1 VNNLNNSIEKIYKTH
16 VSSKSVK
23 TIKASEK
30 FAFALLWICAILTI
44 IILFAIIGSVLIKGL
59 PHVTWEFLTQEPED
73 MGKEGGIFSVIIT
86 TLYLTIF
93 SLGIAAPIGVAAAT
107 FLTEYSK
114 EGPII
119 RIIRF
124 ATESLSGIPSIIFG
138 LFGYVFFVVFLKFKY
153 SIVSG
158 GLTLTLMILPTI
170 IRTTEEAIKAVPRS
184 YREGSLAL
192 GATKWQT
199 TYKVILPTAIPGI
212 LTGVILGIGRVVGE
226 TAAVI
231 FTAGSSLGLPSSV
244 WRPGRTM
251 AVHLYILASEG
262 LSKDNMY
269 ATATVLIITVLII
282 NLLANKLINRLVRV

>member
-1 VNNLNNSIEKIYKTH
+1 MTESSIASSSVNKIKKNEA
-16 VSSKSVK
+16 V
-23 TIKASEK
+23 
-30 FAFALLWICAILTI
+30 AFGFLWAT
-44 IILFAIIGSVLIKGL
+44 AIIAVIVLIAIVGSVLINGISHL
-59 PHVTWEFLTQEPED
+59 SLEFLIREPEN
-73 MGKEGGIFSVIIT
+73 MGKGGGIFSIIIT
-86 TLYLTIF
+86 TIYLAVF
-93 SLGIAAPIGVAAAT
+93 SLIIAAPIGICAAI
-107 FLTEYSK
+107 FLTEYAK
-114 EGPII
+114 EGPVI
-119 RIIRF
+119 RLIRF
-124 ATESLSGIPSIIFG
+124 GTEALAGIPSIIFG

-170 IRTTEEAIKAVPRS
+170 IRTAEESIKMVPRS

-199 TYKVILPTAIPGI
+199 IYKVVLPAAIPGI

-231 FTAGSSLGLPSSV
+231 YTAGSSLGLPNSI

-262 LSKDNMY
+262 LSKGNMY

-282 NLLANKLINRLVRV
+282 NFAANRLIKHFIRA

>member
-1 VNNLNNSIEKIYKTH
+1 MTDSNITSSSVNKIKKDEKL
-16 VSSKSVK
+16 
-23 TIKASEK
+23 A
-30 FAFALLWICAILTI
+30 FAFLWAAATITVIVLVAIV
-44 IILFAIIGSVLIKGL
+44 GSVLVNGISHL
-59 PHVTWEFLTQEPED
+59 SLEFLTQEPEN
-73 MGKEGGIFSVIIT
+73 MGKDGGIFSIIIT
-86 TLYLTIF
+86 TVYLALF
-93 SLGIAAPIGVAAAT
+93 SLIIAAPVGICAAI
-107 FLTEYSK
+107 FLTEYAK
-114 EGPII
+114 EGPVI
-119 RIIRF
+119 RLIRF
-124 ATESLSGIPSIIFG
+124 GTESLAGIPSIIFG
-138 LFGYVFFVVFLKFKY
+138 LFGYVFFVVFLKFRY

-170 IRTTEEAIKAVPRS
+170 IRTAEEAIKMVPRS

-199 TYKVILPTAIPGI
+199 IYKVVLPAAIPGI
-212 LTGVILGIGRVVGE
+212 LTGIILGIGRVVGE

-231 FTAGSSLGLPSSV
+231 YTAGSSLGLPNSI

-282 NLLANKLINRLVRV
+282 NFTANRLIKHLIKV

>member
-1 VNNLNNSIEKIYKTH
+1 MTDTNITSGSVSKIKKNEKI
-16 VSSKSVK
+16 
-23 TIKASEK
+23 A
-30 FAFALLWICAILTI
+30 FAFLWAA
-44 IILFAIIGSVLIKGL
+44 AIITVFVMVAIVGSVLVNGIGHL
-59 PHVTWEFLTQEPED
+59 SLEFLTQEPQS
-73 MGKEGGIFSVIIT
+73 MGKEGGIFSIIIT
-86 TLYLTIF
+86 TIYLALF
-93 SLGIAAPIGVAAAT
+93 SLIIAAPIGICAAI
-107 FLTEYSK
+107 FLTEYAR

-119 RIIRF
+119 RLIRF
-124 ATESLSGIPSIIFG
+124 GTESLAGIPSIIFG

-170 IRTTEEAIKAVPRS
+170 IRTAEESIKMVPRS
-184 YREGSLAL
+184 FREGSLAL

-199 TYKVILPTAIPGI
+199 IYKVVLPAAIPGI
-212 LTGVILGIGRVVGE
+212 LTGVILGIGRVAGE

-231 FTAGSSLGLPSSV
+231 YTAGSSLGLPNSI

-262 LSKDNMY
+262 LSKSNMY

-282 NLLANKLINRLVRV
+282 NFTANRLIKHFMKA

>member
-1 VNNLNNSIEKIYKTH
+1 MTENITSSSVSRIRRNEKI
-16 VSSKSVK
+16 
-23 TIKASEK
+23 A
-30 FAFALLWICAILTI
+30 FAFLWAA
-44 IILFAIIGSVLIKGL
+44 AIITVVVLVAIVGGVL
-59 PHVTWEFLTQEPED
+59 VNGIGHLSLEFLTQEPSN
-73 MGKEGGIFSVIIT
+73 MGKDGGIFSIIIT
-86 TLYLTIF
+86 TIYLALF
-93 SLGIAAPIGVAAAT
+93 SLIIAAPIGICAAI
-107 FLTEYSK
+107 FLTEYAK
-114 EGPII
+114 EGPVI
-119 RIIRF
+119 RLIRF
-124 ATESLSGIPSIIFG
+124 GTESLAGIPSIIFG
-138 LFGYVFFVVFLKFKY
+138 LFGYVFFVVFLKFRY

-170 IRTTEEAIKAVPRS
+170 IRTAEESIKMVPRS

-199 TYKVILPTAIPGI
+199 IYKVVLPAAIPGI

-231 FTAGSSLGLPSSV
+231 YTAGSSLGLPNSI

-262 LSKDNMY
+262 LSKNNMY

-282 NLLANKLINRLVRV
+282 NFTANRLIKHFIKA

>member
-1 VNNLNNSIEKIYKTH
+1 MTESNITSSSVNRIKKNEKI
-16 VSSKSVK
+16 
-23 TIKASEK
+23 A
-30 FAFALLWICAILTI
+30 FAFLWAA
-44 IILFAIIGSVLIKGL
+44 AIITVVVLIAIVGNVL
-59 PHVTWEFLTQEPED
+59 INGISHLSLEFLTQEPEN
-73 MGKEGGIFSVIIT
+73 MGKEGGIFSIIIT
-86 TLYLTIF
+86 TVYLALF
-93 SLGIAAPIGVAAAT
+93 SLVIAAPVGICAAI
-107 FLTEYSK
+107 FLTEYAK
-114 EGPII
+114 EGPVI
-119 RIIRF
+119 RLIRF
-124 ATESLSGIPSIIFG
+124 GTESLAGIPSIIFG

-153 SIVSG
+153 SMVSG

-170 IRTTEEAIKAVPRS
+170 IRTAEEAIKMVPRS

-199 TYKVILPTAIPGI
+199 IYKVVLPAAIPGI

-231 FTAGSSLGLPSSV
+231 YTAGSSLGLPTSI

-262 LSKDNMY
+262 LSKGNMY

-282 NLLANKLINRLVRV
+282 NFTANRLIKHFIKV

>member
-1 VNNLNNSIEKIYKTH
+1 MNLKLFGENSAMT
-16 VSSKSVK
+16 SSTVRRSR
-23 TIKASEK
+23 ISEK
-30 FAFALLWICAILTI
+30 LFFTLLWIAVIITVVVLVAIV
-44 IILFAIIGSVLIKGL
+44 GHVLLNGL
-59 PHVTWEFLTQEPED
+59 KHISLEFLTED
-73 MGKEGGIFSVIIT
+73 PKSMGKAGGIFSVIIST
-86 TLYLTIF
+86 IYLALF
-93 SLGIAAPIGVAAAT
+93 SLVIAVPIGVSAAIY
-107 FLTEYSK
+107 LTEYAK

-119 RIIRF
+119 KLIRF
-124 ATESLSGIPSIIFG
+124 GTEALAGIPSIIYG
-138 LFGYVFFVVFLKFKY
+138 LFGFVFFVVTLKFKY

-170 IRTTEEAIKAVPRS
+170 IRTSEEAVKTVPRS

-199 TYKVILPTAIPGI
+199 IYKVVLPAAVPGI

-231 FTAGSSLGLPSSV
+231 YTAGSSLGLPDSI

-262 LSKDNMY
+262 LSKENMY
-269 ATATVLIITVLII
+269 ATATVLIITVFII
-282 NLLANKLINRLVRV
+282 NFIANRLIRRFIR

>member
-1 VNNLNNSIEKIYKTH
+1 MTDSNITSGSVNRIKKNEKL
-16 VSSKSVK
+16 
-23 TIKASEK
+23 A
-30 FAFALLWICAILTI
+30 FAFLWAAAIITVLV
-44 IILFAIIGSVLIKGL
+44 LMAIIGTVLVNGISHL
-59 PHVTWEFLTQEPED
+59 SLEFLTQEPAE
-73 MGKEGGIFSVIIT
+73 MGKEGGIFSIIIT
-86 TLYLTIF
+86 TIYLALF
-93 SLGIAAPIGVAAAT
+93 SLAIAAPVGICAAI
-107 FLTEYSK
+107 FLTEYAK

-119 RIIRF
+119 RLIRF
-124 ATESLSGIPSIIFG
+124 GTESLAGVPSIIFG
-138 LFGYVFFVVFLKFKY
+138 LFGYVFFVVFLKFRY

-170 IRTTEEAIKAVPRS
+170 IRTAEEAIKMVPRS

-199 TYKVILPTAIPGI
+199 IYKVVLPAAVPGI
-212 LTGVILGIGRVVGE
+212 LTGIILGIGRVVGE

-231 FTAGSSLGLPSSV
+231 YTAGSSLGLPTSI

-262 LSKDNMY
+262 ISRSNMY

-282 NLLANKLINRLVRV
+282 NFTASKLIKHFIKA

>member
-1 VNNLNNSIEKIYKTH
+1 MTDSNITSGSVNKIK
-16 VSSKSVK
+16 KNEQ
-23 TIKASEK
+23 IAFGFLWAS
-30 FAFALLWICAILTI
+30 
-44 IILFAIIGSVLIKGL
+44 AIITVLVLLAIVGSVLANGISHL
-59 PHVTWEFLTQEPED
+59 SLEFLTREPAE
-73 MGKEGGIFSVIIT
+73 MGKEGGIFSIIIT
-86 TLYLTIF
+86 TIYLALF
-93 SLGIAAPIGVAAAT
+93 SLVIAARVGIGAAI
-107 FLTEYSK
+107 FLTEYAK
-114 EGPII
+114 EGLII
-119 RIIRF
+119 RLIRF
-124 ATESLSGIPSIIFG
+124 GTESLAGIPSIIFG
-138 LFGYVFFVVFLKFKY
+138 LFGYVFFVVFLKFRY

-170 IRTTEEAIKAVPRS
+170 IRTAEEAIKMVPRS

-199 TYKVILPTAIPGI
+199 IYRVVLPAAIPGI

-231 FTAGSSLGLPSSV
+231 YTAGSSLGLPTSI

-262 LSKDNMY
+262 LSKSNMY

-282 NLLANKLINRLVRV
+282 NLTASRLIRHLIRA

>member
-1 VNNLNNSIEKIYKTH
+1 MTDSNITSSSANKIKRNEKI
-16 VSSKSVK
+16 
-23 TIKASEK
+23 A
-30 FAFALLWICAILTI
+30 FAFLWAA
-44 IILFAIIGSVLIKGL
+44 AIITVVVMIAIVGNVLINGIGHL
-59 PHVTWEFLTQEPED
+59 SLEFLTDEPEN
-73 MGKEGGIFSVIIT
+73 MGKDGGIFSIIVT
-86 TLYLTIF
+86 TIYLALF
-93 SLGIAAPIGVAAAT
+93 SLVIAAPIGICAAI
-107 FLTEYSK
+107 FLTEYAK
-114 EGPII
+114 EGPVI
-119 RIIRF
+119 RLIRF
-124 ATESLSGIPSIIFG
+124 GTESLAGIPSIIFG
-138 LFGYVFFVVFLKFKY
+138 LFGYVFFVVFLKFRY

-170 IRTTEEAIKAVPRS
+170 IRTAEEAIKMVPRF

-199 TYKVILPTAIPGI
+199 IYKVVLPAAIPGI

-231 FTAGSSLGLPSSV
+231 YTAGSSLGLPNSI

-282 NLLANKLINRLVRV
+282 NFTANKLIKHFIKA

>member
-1 VNNLNNSIEKIYKTH
+1 MNLKLFGENTSISSTTVKKNRITEKLFF
-16 VSSKSVK
+16 S
-23 TIKASEK
+23 
-30 FAFALLWICAILTI
+30 LLWAAALITI
-44 IILFAIIGSVLIKGL
+44 IVLIAIIGHVLINGL
-59 PHVTWEFLTQEPED
+59 SHISLEFLTHEPEN
-73 MGKEGGIFSVIIT
+73 MGKEGGIFSSIVT
-86 TLYLTIF
+86 TLYLALF
-93 SLGIAAPIGVAAAT
+93 SLIIAVPIGVCAAI
-107 FLTEYSK
+107 FLTEYAK

-124 ATESLSGIPSIIFG
+124 GTEALAGIPSIIYG
-138 LFGYVFFVVFLKFKY
+138 LFGFVFFVVLLKFKY

-170 IRTTEEAIKAVPRS
+170 IRTSEEAIKMVPRS

-199 TYKVILPTAIPGI
+199 IYKVVLPAAIPGV
-212 LTGVILGIGRVVGE
+212 LTGIILGVGRVVGE

-231 FTAGSSLGLPSSV
+231 YTAGSSLGLPDSI

-269 ATATVLIITVLII
+269 ATATVLIITVFII
-282 NLLANKLINRLVRV
+282 NFAANRLIKRFIR

>member
-1 VNNLNNSIEKIYKTH
+1 MTDSNIASSSVNKIKRNEKT
-16 VSSKSVK
+16 
-23 TIKASEK
+23 A
-30 FAFALLWICAILTI
+30 FAFLWTASI
-44 IILFAIIGSVLIKGL
+44 ITVVVLVAIIGNVLINGIGHL
-59 PHVTWEFLTQEPED
+59 SLEFLTQEPEN
-73 MGKEGGIFSVIIT
+73 MGKDGGIFSIIIT
-86 TLYLTIF
+86 TVYLALF
-93 SLGIAAPIGVAAAT
+93 SLVIAAPVGVCAAI
-107 FLTEYSK
+107 FLTEYAK
-114 EGPII
+114 EGPVV
-119 RIIRF
+119 RLIRF
-124 ATESLSGIPSIIFG
+124 GTESLAGIPSIIFG

-153 SIVSG
+153 SMVSG

-170 IRTTEEAIKAVPRS
+170 IRTSEEAIKMVPRS

-199 TYKVILPTAIPGI
+199 IYKVVLPAAIPGI

-231 FTAGSSLGLPSSV
+231 YTAGSSLGLPNSI

-262 LSKDNMY
+262 LSKGNMY

-282 NLLANKLINRLVRV
+282 NFAANRLIKHFIKA

>member
-1 VNNLNNSIEKIYKTH
+1 MTENITSSSVSRIRRNEKI
-16 VSSKSVK
+16 
-23 TIKASEK
+23 A
-30 FAFALLWICAILTI
+30 FAFLWAA
-44 IILFAIIGSVLIKGL
+44 AIITVVVLVAIVGGVL
-59 PHVTWEFLTQEPED
+59 VNGIGHLSLEFLTQEPAN
-73 MGKEGGIFSVIIT
+73 MGKDGGIFSIIIT
-86 TLYLTIF
+86 TIYLALF
-93 SLGIAAPIGVAAAT
+93 SLIIAAPIGICAAI
-107 FLTEYSK
+107 FLTEYAK
-114 EGPII
+114 EGPVI
-119 RIIRF
+119 RLIRF
-124 ATESLSGIPSIIFG
+124 GTESLAGIPSIIFG
-138 LFGYVFFVVFLKFKY
+138 LFGYVFFVVFLKFRY

-170 IRTTEEAIKAVPRS
+170 IRTAEESIKMVPRS

-199 TYKVILPTAIPGI
+199 IYKVVLPAAIPGI

-231 FTAGSSLGLPSSV
+231 YTAGSSLGLPNSI

-262 LSKDNMY
+262 LSKNNMY

-282 NLLANKLINRLVRV
+282 NFTANRLIKHFIKA